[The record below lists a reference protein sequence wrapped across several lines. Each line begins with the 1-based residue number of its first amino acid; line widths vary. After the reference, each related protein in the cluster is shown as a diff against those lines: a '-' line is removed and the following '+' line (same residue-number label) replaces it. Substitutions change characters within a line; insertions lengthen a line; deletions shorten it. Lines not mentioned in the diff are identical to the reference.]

1 MKGILLFP
9 VLLIFLFGTPA
20 YADWQKGVGR
30 PMNRISNQILIVVT
44 IILLS
49 ACAITVPGPKF
60 TELAAPIEDKG
71 DVYLYRT
78 ATHNYSATSTS
89 VKVDGE
95 KVDSLSSASFLHLRL
110 SPGEHTLSVHPSGI
124 FLIELTIMVE
134 AGKTKFFQ
142 YYFPTSNNFDLLTTD
157 IFYLFSTGY
166 IRPIEQPQAL
176 QDLKELYSAKE

>member
-1 MKGILLFP
+1 MKGLFIFP
-9 VLLIFLFGTPA
+9 GLLIFLFGTPA
-20 YADWQKGVGR
+20 YADWQKGMGR

-49 ACAITVPGPKF
+49 ACATTVPGPKF
-60 TELAAPIEDKG
+60 TELAAPIENKG

-78 ATHNYSATSTS
+78 ATHNYSAVSTS

-95 KVDSLSSASFLHLRL
+95 KVDSLSNASFLHLRL

-124 FLIELTIMVE
+124 FLTELTIMVE

-176 QDLKELYSAKE
+176 QDLKKLYSAIE